1 LLISAMCSLAS
12 KARACLSSNAAQ
24 RDSARNQHILSHR
37 HRSPLRLGR
46 GRDLER
52 ASNSQDLGSCA
63 SPRQRQSCPSAAAR
77 SLSTCRVSD
86 RSLPAGCMSR
96 VPAQQIGKAELM
108 EQTDAALLR
117 SELLLEEML
126 NSGLFDADVHVSQAS
141 PEAEVSAADNQ
152 YGNGFVDSPADWAAS
167 KTVEVPVTMLQTLA
181 KMWDELQSH
190 REAEKHSEL
199 SVASTRCPTSS
210 RLRLTPTKIW
220 RAVRLLAASLCLRC
234 QAINSPAA
242 CQCAHGQAL
251 SPHRCWRRGSSSR
264 NCGSSFATR
273 FAKRAFLNQSK
284 FARQHESMCLL
295 IQDLCEL
302 RGDLSGSLLPRRVSV
317 VAS

>member
-1 LLISAMCSLAS
+1 
-12 KARACLSSNAAQ
+12 
-24 RDSARNQHILSHR
+24 
-37 HRSPLRLGR
+37 
-46 GRDLER
+46 
-52 ASNSQDLGSCA
+52 
-63 SPRQRQSCPSAAAR
+63 
-77 SLSTCRVSD
+77 
-86 RSLPAGCMSR
+86 MSR

-199 SVASTRCPTSS
+199 SVASTRCPSPSASSVSLPSLPSNQFTSS
-210 RLRLTPTKIW
+210 VSVRSWPSPVSTLMLEKREFIKELRQLFRDTL
-220 RAVRLLAASLCLRC
+220 RQESLSEPKQVC
-234 QAINSPAA
+234 QATRVHVPVDPGLVRVERRFVWKPLTAT
-242 CQCAHGQAL
+242 
-251 SPHRCWRRGSSSR
+251 RVRRG
-264 NCGSSFATR
+264 
-273 FAKRAFLNQSK
+273 FL
-284 FARQHESMCLL
+284 
-295 IQDLCEL
+295 I
-302 RGDLSGSLLPRRVSV
+302 
-317 VAS
+317 